1 MKHTSILA
9 VAICILLSTSANCLG
24 NPMISRGTIPLAEE
38 VTLTSIAGPL
48 EYPWGIASLPDGSF
62 LITQRS
68 GQLRLISDGKLSPE
82 SIEFPTEILF
92 LGQGGLLD
100 VAVSPNFTQDQMVY
114 FSYATGNM
122 DSNRLAIGRAKWNH
136 GKLENFEEIFKSA
149 QSKNNGAHF
158 GSRLAFLPDKTL
170 LATIGDGGNP
180 PQEFLDIFAREQ
192 AQNLQTHFGSIIRIN
207 GDGSIP
213 DDNPF
218 NNQAD
223 ALPQIWSFGHRNPQG
238 LVIDYKSGEIWS
250 SEHGPAGGDELNLL
264 KVGSNYGW
272 PRVTFGRDYRDG
284 SNISFKITDPEFS
297 SPVLAWLDTH
307 APGGLTLYTGNAFPE
322 WQGRLLSAGLVS
334 EDLRIIQVKDGAA
347 IGELRIPVG
356 ERVRDAEVSQDG
368 SLYILTD
375 GPKGRLLR
383 VDPAKQ

>member
-1 MKHTSILA
+1 MKYLLSVVVT
-9 VAICILLSTSANCLG
+9 ICIFFSTAANSQN
-24 NPMISRGTIPLAEE
+24 NPLISRGTIPLAEE
-38 VTLTSIAGPL
+38 VTLTSVAGPL
-48 EYPWGIASLPDGSF
+48 EYPWGITSLPDGSF

-68 GQLRLISDGKLSPE
+68 GQLRIVKDGKLLANP
-82 SIEFPTEILF
+82 IEFPAEILF

-100 VAVSPNFTQDQMVY
+100 IAVSPTFPQDQMLY
-114 FSYATGNM
+114 FSYAIGNM
-122 DSNRLAIGRAKWNH
+122 DSNRLAIGRAKWNN

-149 QSKNNGAHF
+149 QGKNNGAHF

-218 NNQAD
+218 KNQAD

-238 LVIDYKSGEIWS
+238 LVIDQQSGEIWS
-250 SEHGPAGGDELNLL
+250 SEHGPAGGDELNRL
-264 KVGSNYGW
+264 KAGSNYGW

-284 SNISFKITDPEFS
+284 SNIAFKIEDPEFT
-297 SPVLAWLDTH
+297 SPALAWLDTH
-307 APGGLTLYTGNAFPE
+307 APGGLAFYTGNAFPE
-322 WQGRLLSAGLVS
+322 WKGRLISAGLVS
-334 EDLRIIQVKDGAA
+334 EDLRIIQIKDGAA
-347 IGELRIPVG
+347 IGELRIPIG
-356 ERVRDAEVSQDG
+356 ERVRDAEVGQDG

-383 VDPAKQ
+383 IDPAKQ